1 MQTSPHHD
9 YLALYLL
16 EVYVFE
22 HKFFLPLCAPCPQV
36 PLSVL
41 PLWGSFLASL
51 STHTYVCI
59 PLIEKAGRHLWCIPF
74 RQSIFAPVC
83 PCSTLFIYPSRLW
96 SCCTAG
102 LLVPSYICTW
112 GEGWSLSHS
121 PASVAHNKAW
131 QEQTSFHERERNENI
146 LVSPN
151 PKSLTVSKTKRF
163 REVICV
169 GSSHCQLQCGS
180 TTLLTVLG
188 HLTLYKNRDSFS

>member
-22 HKFFLPLCAPCPQV
+22 HKFFLPLCAPWPQV

-41 PLWGSFLASL
+41 PLWGSFPRIPVYTHICVHSAHRESRKAPVVYPL
-51 STHTYVCI
+51 SPERIC
-59 PLIEKAGRHLWCIPF
+59 
-74 RQSIFAPVC
+74 PVC

-121 PASVAHNKAW
+121 PASVAHNKVW

-151 PKSLTVSKTKRF
+151 PKSLTVSKPRDLGRWSVWGHHIVNF
-163 REVICV
+163 SVEVQHCSL
-169 GSSHCQLQCGS
+169 SSD
-180 TTLLTVLG
+180 T
-188 HLTLYKNRDSFS
+188 